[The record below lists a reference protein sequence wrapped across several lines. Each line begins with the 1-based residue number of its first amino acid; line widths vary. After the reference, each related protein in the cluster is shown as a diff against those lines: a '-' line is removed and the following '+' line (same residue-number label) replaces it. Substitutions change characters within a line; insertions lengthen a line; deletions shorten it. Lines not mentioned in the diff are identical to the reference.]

1 MLLQDVLSLEEIRGQ
16 REGKLTRSV
25 APATLLGRRK
35 VVEEAGRGDKEDT
48 LPVLPILHPGF
59 PPLHKLG
66 GSALSPLH

>member
-1 MLLQDVLSLEEIRGQ
+1 MLLQDMLSLEETRGQ

-48 LPVLPILHPGF
+48 LPVL
-59 PPLHKLG
+59 
-66 GSALSPLH
+66 

>member
-1 MLLQDVLSLEEIRGQ
+1 MLLQDVLSLEETRGQ

-25 APATLLGRRK
+25 LLGRRK

-66 GSALSPLH
+66 DSALSPLH